1 MGTDRPWN
9 FKIEGFAPPAADVPD
24 RGNSPAVEAVAPAP
38 IEVVSYKEMLS
49 TRTTS
54 RRLLVALI
62 ALGATVGTIAVSG
75 AHADEEK
82 PKAVSDAQS
91 TASRGSPRSPE
102 QVLASL
108 NRAIAW
114 YRHAR
119 IVMRSIDG
127 IGVFDSTDEQT
138 AVRLLGRAFD
148 AARAQATLL
157 GQETDAPASAGADGR
172 RGERRAK
179 LEATVRE
186 DEQKVASLRA
196 RLREAAPGQRPA
208 LERESVAANNRLELD
223 RARLAFL
230 TQLRELESS
239 RSGAD
244 GDLEHQIE
252 ALQTAVP
259 ELRTPTA
266 APPVFAA
273 PPQLA
278 TSGTWAMIQRLL
290 AVQRSRSNLHELEAA
305 TNDLVRGVDE
315 DLAALRASMKPITAR
330 LGVLARDPTD
340 SGITLKDS
348 QREFRDLLERR
359 KLLAAVVLPLR
370 EESALARRYA
380 ADLKGWN
387 EVIDRESRRAL
398 QGLALDLVGV
408 VVALAVVFIG
418 GVLWRVGV
426 IRYVTDATRRRLLLT
441 IRSVVVTVA
450 VALVLIFHFTS
461 EMTALV
467 TALGFAAA
475 GIAFALQNVI
485 LAVAGYFTMV
495 APDGIRVGDR
505 VSLQGPFGYVHGEV
519 TEIGFVRIKL
529 QELAG
534 DPLRPSGRIVVFPN
548 SVVFTGSFFK
558 DPPVPA
564 S

>member
-1 MGTDRPWN
+1 
-9 FKIEGFAPPAADVPD
+9 
-24 RGNSPAVEAVAPAP
+24 VAPAP
-38 IEVVSYKEMLS
+38 SEVVSYQEMLS

-54 RRLLVALI
+54 GRLLVALI

-75 AHADEEK
+75 AHADDEK
-82 PKAVSDAQS
+82 PKTSDAQS

-108 NRAIAW
+108 NQAMAW
-114 YRHAR
+114 YRQAR

-127 IGVFDSTDEQT
+127 TGVFASTDEQT

-148 AARAQATLL
+148 AARAQAALL
-157 GQETDAPASAGADGR
+157 DRETDAPASADGR
-172 RGERRAK
+172 RRERRKK
-179 LEATVRE
+179 LEVTIRQDERE
-186 DEQKVASLRA
+186 VASLRA
-196 RLREAAPGQRPA
+196 RLREAAPEQRPT
-208 LERESVAANNRLELD
+208 LERASVAANNRLELN

-239 RSGAD
+239 RSGSD
-244 GDLEHQIE
+244 DDLENQIE

-273 PPQLA
+273 PPQRA
-278 TSGTWAMIQRLL
+278 TSGTWARIQHLL

-315 DLAALRASMKPITAR
+315 DIAALRASMKPMIAR

-340 SGITLKDS
+340 SGISLKDS

-387 EVIDRESRRAL
+387 EVIDRESRQAL

-408 VVALAVVFIG
+408 VVALAVIFVG

-441 IRSVVVTVA
+441 IRSVVVAVA

-485 LAVAGYFTMV
+485 LAVAGYFMMV
-495 APDGIRVGDR
+495 APNGIRVGDR